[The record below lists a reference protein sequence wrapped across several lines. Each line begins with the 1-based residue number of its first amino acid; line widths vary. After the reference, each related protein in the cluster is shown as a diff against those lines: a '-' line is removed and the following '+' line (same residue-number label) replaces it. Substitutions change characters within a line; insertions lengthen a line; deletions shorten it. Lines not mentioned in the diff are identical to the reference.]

1 VEKQAIFNV
10 HALLK
15 RFRIHGADVRET
27 PEALGSKGFI
37 PGAQRITA
45 SGILV
50 PLLLGFI
57 DPKRNIEYWS
67 ILVTCRIRLWIFPVV
82 YKAGCFTQ
90 N

>member
-15 RFRIHGADVRET
+15 RFRLYRADVRET

-37 PGAQRITA
+37 PGAQRVTA

-50 PLLLGFI
+50 PLRLEFI
-57 DPKRNIEYWS
+57 DPKRNTDYWN
-67 ILVTCRIRLWIFPVV
+67 ILVTGRIRLWIFPVF

-90 N
+90 Y